1 MGHELEDYC
10 KENAEDKDQDSIDD
24 KKSSSSLG
32 THSIS
37 WRQTLSHPSG

>member
-10 KENAEDKDQDSIDD
+10 KENAEDKDQNSIND
-24 KKSSSSLG
+24 KQSSSSLG

-37 WRQTLSHPSG
+37 WRQTLSSSSG

>member
-10 KENAEDKDQDSIDD
+10 KENAEDKDQKLFND
-24 KKSSSSLG
+24 KWSSSSLG

-37 WRQTLSHPSG
+37 RRQTLSSPSG